1 MIAMEVMELFTA
13 LESNQAHEV
22 EDVKHKFHEQFNSTR
37 EPWLLNGMYD
47 YFMSTGSQRAVEV
60 LVAIREPHDK
70 YLFDRLGDGLRSS
83 SRLQA
88 LTLLG
93 HVVKRQPTWLFK
105 ITNHSLIK
113 DLIRILKV
121 ENEIITI
128 TSALLVLNV
137 LLTVIPAL
145 IASSLSDIFEGFSR
159 LAAWN
164 TSHKHRAPEI
174 HLFHLQI
181 SLYVLFVQLYSMYP
195 CSFVSFLKLEYSK
208 KDNHVVFNHTIK
220 PMLETM
226 RMHPSLVVSSKDL
239 ETSTAR
245 WKKMEQ
251 HDVVMEC
258 TRYTLMENSDRNY
271 QSSSSWNTAETK
283 FSSALE
289 VLKSSIRAA
298 GNILSPN
305 INKDKEIDLWSPM
318 LHCGEFHCD
327 SVQSI
332 PTTPNLQNYYTA
344 TLLNQ
349 NENSPPEA
357 AIEATPESTPIR
369 DAKYQQSRVPPIN
382 STVVRA
388 LNSFGLENLSRRNSL
403 TSNSQPNSPLRK
415 EGFVFPSEGI
425 QSQALVRRMDRM
437 LMERNQIT
445 ETNKEENIRSEAK
458 PIANPLQLM
467 SSSDIMQNRDEDLIE
482 CDQQSNGS
490 PCQTHEG
497 GLHMPDSASFKE
509 FIISVRTRR
518 RYYSQCTPEKTM
530 GFIGPSTGSSPRE
543 GTDFSIISVRR
554 ANSCPEIKKT
564 NGNNMSNGTTPLQE
578 ESEDDHGD
586 SRNISN
592 GHSCISSKN
601 TKKEN
606 QVTKRLTV
614 STQTEH
620 ILPYEHLFYCLFPAY
635 NDSQNSNKNKSYTNF
650 REDESLCLVE
660 KYVRTSAIVL
670 NHRHTAASCEDVK
683 LLQDQVSLLTLQLQF
698 ERNRR
703 EVHAER
709 NRRLLG
715 KSRTSRALDEHNSA
729 LKDQVIMLETEFK
742 SITSELEKLRQLT
755 RNQINELKENVSHLQ
770 TECSKYQE
778 ETKAA
783 NKNCQEL
790 EQLYNQ
796 ERMKTFE
803 VTKQLSETKGE
814 LFNTL
819 SELSIVQ
826 AAADISKELK
836 NTVTNLQRELV
847 ISGEMQSRQ
856 RDIVTH
862 VNALK
867 YDATNVMLSQ
877 ESYKH
882 HTRELQDMVHKK
894 TAELEATNS
903 RIAELELRL
912 KIKDASLQ
920 NEKREIERVKEHYSK
935 QIAELEEE
943 CRILKEMQCRYHQN
957 ELEELSKRECLTDIP
972 KFNTDIKLVNT
983 NSPISSQGAEFRL
996 NMMLAKNDE
1005 ESDENHDVTLPI

>member
-369 DAKYQQSRVPPIN
+369 
-382 STVVRA
+382 
-388 LNSFGLENLSRRNSL
+388 
-403 TSNSQPNSPLRK
+403 
-415 EGFVFPSEGI
+415 
-425 QSQALVRRMDRM
+425 
-437 LMERNQIT
+437 IT